1 MSDTTVEHQDHAPG
15 RGAAVPGGSARLP
28 RIIGPGRRP
37 PGVAALED
45 APPVMFVDAGFE
57 QPDEERGPARATFAD
72 YSPPESLFY
81 HHDVEREVDRAAA
94 PTPHAALGVDPGA
107 SWTEIRAAY
116 RRLVAELHPDR
127 HVTASAEE
135 QRVAAERLAEVNVAY
150 HTLARERR

>member
-1 MSDTTVEHQDHAPG
+1 
-15 RGAAVPGGSARLP
+15 
-28 RIIGPGRRP
+28 
-37 PGVAALED
+37 VAALDD
-45 APPVMFVDAGFE
+45 APPVVFVDGGFE
-57 QPDEERGPARATFAD
+57 PPDPEPRPTRATFAD

-94 PTPHAALGVDPGA
+94 PTPHAALGVGPGA